1 MKREESTSKKKVNRI
16 IQIVNVLM
24 TVAWMALL
32 IFIRAKFDIPIALQL
47 PVAIPLYVL
56 WLVLFGK
63 WLDRSRYKDVVAE
76 LDKECEQEE
85 ERKSRTAEKPG
96 IIVPALVAVVCM
108 LIALFGGWH
117 LAVDML
123 NGVGEGNTFAGYLP
137 EIISWFTLLL
147 CGIFLLA
154 ILYNAR
160 RGRIFS
166 KANLLL
172 ANGIGATIFISVVAQ
187 SHYWESTPM
196 VPNSTVQLYYMYFA
210 IIIFFFAQLLGIA
223 GRIKEEQDLTI

>member
-1 MKREESTSKKKVNRI
+1 MKEKESISKEKVKRS
-16 IQIVNVLM
+16 IQIVTLLL

-32 IFIRAKFDIPIALQL
+32 IFIRVKFDIPIALQL

-56 WLVLFGK
+56 VSVVYVMWLN
-63 WLDRSRYKDVVAE
+63 RSRYKDVVAE

-85 ERKSRTAEKPG
+85 ERKSRTGEKPV
-96 IIVPALVAVVCM
+96 IVVPTLVAIVCM
-108 LIALFGGWH
+108 LMALYGGWH
-117 LAVDML
+117 LAADML
-123 NGVGEGNTFAGYLP
+123 NGVGEGKAFAGYLP

-147 CGIFLLA
+147 CGILLLP

-172 ANGIGATIFISVVAQ
+172 TYGIGATIFISVVAQ

-196 VPNSTVQLYYMYFA
+196 VPNSTVALYYMYFA
-210 IIIFFFAQLLGIA
+210 FIMFFFAQLLGIA
-223 GRIKEEQDLTI
+223 GRIKEDQDLTI